1 MMPGATASVVR
12 TDGLTKRYGRLTV
25 VDGVG
30 LEVPAGDVFGFLG
43 PNGSG
48 KTTTIRMLLG
58 LVAPTSGHAELLG
71 RPMPNGAQEA
81 LAEVGALIEGPGFYP
96 NMSGRRNL
104 ALFDAAGPAGSRA
117 SRARRIG
124 EVLERVGLGGID
136 RRPVKAYSMGMR
148 QRLGLAGALMRRP
161 KLLVLDEPTNGL
173 DPQGIREMGTLLS
186 ELAREGTTVFLSS
199 HLLSEVETICTRAA
213 MMAHGRLVAQDS
225 IERLLAP
232 TGRLLVDTPDTDTAV
247 AVLAGLNG
255 RHAVHGT
262 GRRLTVELNGL
273 APEHL
278 NRALVEAGVRVRELV
293 VERRSLEDA
302 YLGLTGG
309 SGDARR

>member
-1 MMPGATASVVR
+1 MTARPVTAVIR
-12 TDGLTKRYGRLTV
+12 TEGLTKRYGRLTV

-30 LEVPAGDVFGFLG
+30 LDVPAGEVFGFLG

-58 LVAPTSGHAELLG
+58 LVSPTAGHAELLG
-71 RPMPNGAQEA
+71 RPIPGGAQEA

-104 ALFDAAGPAGSRA
+104 TVFDAAGPGGSRA
-117 SRARRIG
+117 TRPERI
-124 EVLERVGLGGID
+124 GLGGID

-148 QRLGLAGALMRRP
+148 QRLGLAAALMRRP
-161 KLLVLDEPTNGL
+161 RLLVLDEPTNGL

-186 ELAREGTTVFLSS
+186 ELARDGTTVFLSS

-213 MMAHGRLVAQDS
+213 MMAQGRLVAQDS

-247 AVLAGLNG
+247 AVLAGLDG
-255 RHAVHGT
+255 RHAVHAS

-273 APEHL
+273 PPEHL
-278 NRALVEAGVRVRELV
+278 NRALVQAGVRVRELV

-302 YLGLTGG
+302 YLDLTGG